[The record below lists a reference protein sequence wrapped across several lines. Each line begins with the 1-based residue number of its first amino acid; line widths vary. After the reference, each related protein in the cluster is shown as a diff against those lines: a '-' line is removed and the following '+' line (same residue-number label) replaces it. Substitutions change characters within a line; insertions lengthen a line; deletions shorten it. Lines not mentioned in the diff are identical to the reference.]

1 MNMRHYLKY
10 LIFLI
15 ILPVFT
21 PAKSQVFTFN
31 KKYTS
36 GIVIAADSTKD
47 KIPFAHI
54 FNESQRRGFITNEKG
69 EFQIPVNPGDT
80 LIVSAL
86 GYYPKVVFLSEAN
99 MERENMVR
107 LTPQLYEIGEV
118 SVLAFRNYDDFK
130 RKFLALELPNTP
142 TDRLKNNLTLIARK
156 EAKQADYERQV
167 KEILEQP
174 GIKFFSASVPIY
186 SREERQLQN
195 FAKVLEKEGRQR
207 VIDKKYNRDIIY
219 EITHLSQDEIT
230 EFMGFCN
237 FSEEYLLEASEY
249 DILVKIE
256 EKFKEYQ
263 LWKESGS
270 FHFNDELNTKVLIS

>member
-1 MNMRHYLKY
+1 MNMKPYLKY

-15 ILPVFT
+15 ILPAFT
-21 PAKSQVFTFN
+21 PAKSQVFIFKN
-31 KKYTS
+31 IYVS
-36 GIVIAADSTKD
+36 GIVIADSTED

-54 FNESQRRGFITNEKG
+54 FNESQRRGFIANENG
-69 EFQIPVNPGDT
+69 AFQISVNPGDT

-86 GYYPKVVFLSEAN
+86 GYYPRVVFLSEAN
-99 MERENMVR
+99 REREIAVK
-107 LTPQLYEIGEV
+107 LTPQVYEIGEV
-118 SVLAFRNYDDFK
+118 SVSAFRDYADFK

-174 GIKFFSASVPIY
+174 GIKLFSTSVPIY
-186 SREERQLQN
+186 SREERQLQH

-207 VIDKKYNRDIIY
+207 VIDKKFNRDIIY

-237 FSEEYLLEASEY
+237 FSEEYLFETPQY

-256 EKFKEYQ
+256 EKFKEYK

-270 FHFNDELNTKVLIS
+270 FYFEGELNADVFIG